1 MKQHTSS
8 HSPKV
13 AGIALALFG
22 LSAIFGLGSIGQA
35 QAGQPALS
43 QSFVT
48 VDRVDT
54 GDYAVRVNRGTQER
68 KCPRSAD
75 GCEKP
80 QSCKPGTLVCRLDV
94 DPMQKQS

>member
-22 LSAIFGLGSIGQA
+22 LSAILGLGPIGEA

-48 VDRVDT
+48 VDRAGT
-54 GDYAVRVNRGTQER
+54 GGYQAILAKRSPGES

-75 GCEKP
+75 GCDKRPICPPEATVCPKP
-80 QSCKPGTLVCRLDV
+80 S
-94 DPMQKQS
+94 